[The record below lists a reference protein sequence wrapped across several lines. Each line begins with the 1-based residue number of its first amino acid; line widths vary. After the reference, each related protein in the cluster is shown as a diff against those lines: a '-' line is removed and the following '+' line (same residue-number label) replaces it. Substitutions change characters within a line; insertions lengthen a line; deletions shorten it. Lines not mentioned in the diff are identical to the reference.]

1 MKISAASQ
9 VAAGRSVTSTR
20 PAGRLAGRR
29 AALVIIVA
37 LGLAAC
43 EKKPP
48 PPVPPK
54 GPALDTDV
62 AKASYG
68 LGYNIAGN
76 VDNQYGKALD
86 TKAFLS
92 GVEDGFSGA
101 QAKVAEAAVLESLN
115 ALNDARTQERSKLAE
130 SNLAASKAFLA
141 ENGKKKGVVTTA
153 SGLEYEVLV
162 VGKGPKPKLTD
173 TVTTHYTGTLID
185 GTVFDSSVERG
196 APATFPVKGVIPGWV
211 EALQLMPVGSKWR
224 IVVPPDL
231 AYKERGAGNRI
242 GPNEALIFE
251 VELISKDPA

>member
-1 MKISAASQ
+1 MKIPLASQ
-9 VAAGRSVTSTR
+9 VAIGLSVATV
-20 PAGRLAGRR
+20 RR
-29 AALVIIVA
+29 GMLLIALI
-37 LGLAAC
+37 LGIAAC
-43 EKKPP
+43 QKPP
-48 PPVPPK
+48 PPEPPK
-54 GPALDTDV
+54 GPALETDV

-86 TKAFLS
+86 TKAFLA
-92 GVEDGFSGA
+92 GVEDGFAGTKT
-101 QAKVAEAAVLESLN
+101 KVPEEAVLAALN
-115 ALNDARTQERSKLAE
+115 ALNDARTAERGKLADT
-130 SNLAASKAFLA
+130 NLAAAKAFLA
-141 ENGKKKGVVTTA
+141 ENGKKEGVVTTA
-153 SGLEYEVLV
+153 SGLQYQIIVA
-162 VGKGPKPKLTD
+162 GKGPKPSLTD

-196 APATFPVKGVIPGWV
+196 TPATFPVNGVIPGWV

-251 VELISKDPA
+251 IELISKDPA